1 MGSRAPEWQEIPTR
15 ARRRGRIAVMARIA
29 PPTVAIRTSRLVPI
43 AAAICVA
50 VAGCGGSNAPK
61 AGSGGAPVRKGTANR
76 TLVVVSPVGVPSL
89 DGQNFG
95 SSAQQEVL
103 VNVGEPMLR
112 FKPLDQKDEHGL
124 PIGSQTEFVGGAC
137 ARFSLSGTTFRC
149 TLGRWV
155 SPYGNR
161 LTSADVK
168 FTFDYLL
175 AAKGNGLVGLQLAGI
190 DAKNPVTVISP
201 DELEINLVQHNTTV
215 MPALTFWSFAP
226 LDGTEIKKHATADD
240 PFARKWMAGHTAMF
254 GPYTASRFVANQE
267 VELVKNPHYA
277 ANPGDAVPAPTYAKV
292 VYRAV
297 PSDGTRAQL
306 LCSGTAQVAK
316 TPNVNLYEPLK
327 GCQSVTTFNLPYL
340 AGTTLYFNVKRPP
353 FDTADLRKA
362 IDCAVDSGQISQ
374 SVYHGQW
381 PASTSL
387 ISPKIPSQ
395 AGNFVVCPNRDPERA
410 KGYLKAAG
418 YHGETLPLYYS
429 VGNSGQDAQENA
441 TLIQAQLGQ
450 IGIKTSL
457 EAVADP
463 TKYFVGAI
471 TAKYGMFIFVW
482 GANVPTAAW
491 TLGAWFGPES
501 SLNATGY
508 ATARTAED
516 LRMLQTSPLTSKVQ
530 TEASIDFQKQFLQN
544 AVVVP
549 LVHQQNSIIV
559 HESVCGLR
567 SDPGDFPFWQYLHPC
582 G

>member
-1 MGSRAPEWQEIPTR
+1 
-15 ARRRGRIAVMARIA
+15 VARIA
-29 PPTVAIRTSRLVPI
+29 LPSVAIRTSRLVPI
-43 AAAICVA
+43 VAAICLVVA
-50 VAGCGGSNAPK
+50 ACGGSGANK
-61 AGSGGAPVRKGTANR
+61 TDSGGAPVRKGSDG

-89 DGQNFG
+89 DGQNLG
-95 SSAQQEVL
+95 SSSQQEVL

-112 FKPLDQKDEHGL
+112 FKPLDQRDERDI
-124 PIGSQTEFVGGAC
+124 PISSQTEFVGGAC

-168 FTFDYLL
+168 FTFDHLL
-175 AAKGNGLVGLQLAGI
+175 AAKGNGLVGMQLAGI
-190 DAKNPVTVISP
+190 DAKKPVTVISP
-201 DELEINLVQHNTTV
+201 NELEINLVQHNTTLL
-215 MPALTFWSFAP
+215 PALTFWSFAP
-226 LDGTEIKKHATADD
+226 LDSTEIKKHATPKD
-240 PFARKWMAGHTAMF
+240 PFARKWLAGHTAMF
-254 GPYTASRFVANQE
+254 GPYTARRFVANQE
-267 VELVKNPHYA
+267 VELVKNPNYA
-277 ANPGDAVPAPTYAKV
+277 AKPGDLLPAPTYAKV

-306 LCSGTAQVAK
+306 LCSGTAQFAK
-316 TPNVNLYEPLK
+316 TLNVNLYEPLK
-327 GCQSVTTFNLPYL
+327 GCESVTTFNLPYL

-353 FDTADLRKA
+353 FDNADLRKA

-381 PASTSL
+381 PAATSL
-387 ISPKIPSQ
+387 ISHKIPSQ
-395 AGNFVVCPNRDPERA
+395 EGNFVVCPTRDPERA

-418 YHGETLPLYYS
+418 YDGETLPLYYS

-441 TLIQAQLGQ
+441 TLIQAQLGEV
-450 IGIKTSL
+450 GIKTSL
-457 EAVADP
+457 ETVADA

-491 TLGAWFGPES
+491 TLGAWFGPDS

-508 ATARTAED
+508 ATARTAGD
-516 LRMLQTSPLTSKVQ
+516 LRKLQAASLTSPVQ
-530 TEASIDFQKQFLQN
+530 TDASIDFQKQILQN

-549 LVHQQNSIIV
+549 LVHLMNSIVV

>member
-1 MGSRAPEWQEIPTR
+1 MAVVLGLAVSGCFGSDSDSAKETPQPRNGTAQPETD
-15 ARRRGRIAVMARIA
+15 A
-29 PPTVAIRTSRLVPI
+29 T
-43 AAAICVA
+43 
-50 VAGCGGSNAPK
+50 
-61 AGSGGAPVRKGTANR
+61 SGGAG

-112 FKPLDQKDEHGL
+112 FQPLDEMNEQGL
-124 PIGSQTEFVGGAC
+124 PTGSQTDFVGGAC
-137 ARFSLSGTTFRC
+137 AHFSLSGRKFRC
-149 TLGRWV
+149 TLGRWM

-168 FTFDYLL
+168 FTFDYLV
-175 AAKGNGLVGLQLAGI
+175 AAKGNGLVGMQLAGI
-190 DAKNPVTVISP
+190 DAKDPVTVISP
-201 DELEINLVQHNTTV
+201 TELEINLVEHNTTV
-215 MPALTFWSFAP
+215 VSALTFWSFAP
-226 LDGTEIKKHATADD
+226 LDSREVKKHATPDD
-240 PFARKWMAGHTAMF
+240 PFARKWLAGHTAMF
-254 GPYTASRFVANQE
+254 GPYTASRFVANRE
-267 VELVKNPHYA
+267 VELA
-277 ANPGDAVPAPTYAKV
+277 ANPNYPAKPGELVPAGTYPKV

-306 LCSGTAQVAK
+306 LCSGTAQLAK

-327 GCQSVTTFNLPYL
+327 DCDSVTTFDLPYL

-353 FDTADLRKA
+353 FDNADLRSA
-362 IDCAVDSGQISQ
+362 IDCAVDSRQISQ

-381 PASTSL
+381 PAATSL
-387 ISPKIPSQ
+387 MSSKIPSQ
-395 AGNFVVCPNRDPERA
+395 AGDFVVCPTRNPERA
-410 KGYLKAAG
+410 EGYLKAAG
-418 YHGETLPLYYS
+418 YRGEELPLYYS

-441 TLIQAQLGQ
+441 TLIQAQLSQ
-450 IGIKTSL
+450 VGIKTSL
-457 EAVADP
+457 EPVPDA

-471 TAKYGMFIFVW
+471 SAKYGMFIFVW

-491 TLGAWFGPES
+491 TLGAWFGPQS

-508 ATARTAED
+508 ATARTAAD
-516 LRMLQTSPLTSKVQ
+516 LRKLQTAPLTSAVQ

-549 LVHQQNSIIV
+549 LVHQMNSIVV